1 MTMSPRY
8 VYVTNPIDV
17 WPDLS
22 LWKLIDALDKDDFVK
37 PSEILFDFAKACVLA
52 SKAGWEG
59 DFSTYPRVLWLPEPS
74 SGQWAFGFAWKQHN
88 NGTCFVVSPLELV
101 HLKEYEVN
109 VNNVKNG
116 PRMAK

>member
-1 MTMSPRY
+1 MRLKY

-22 LWKLIDALDKDDFVK
+22 LWKVVDELEKDNLIK

-52 SKAGWEG
+52 SEVGWEG
-59 DFSTYPRVLWLPEPS
+59 DFATYPRLMWLPNPS
-74 SGQWAFGFAWKQHN
+74 QGDWVYAFAWKQRN
-88 NGTCFVVSPLELV
+88 NGTCFVVSPIELV

-109 VNNVKNG
+109 ADELANKT
-116 PRMAK
+116 RRAK